1 MPPLEG
7 DEEVKEGTGL
17 KVFPSK
23 KLFTRLSILLAQIK
37 AVKNSDKLKIE
48 IREILYLLYQHNKIT
63 KKVNQ
68 FNQVI
73 IIMEETIILIKDPKT
88 FYFNFDWPKDVDK
101 NSKHKIEFI
110 RKSYE
115 SLAEIKIKS
124 EI

>member
-7 DEEVKEGTGL
+7 DEEVKEGTWL
-17 KVFPSK
+17 KVFPPK

-37 AVKNSDKLKIE
+37 AVKNSDKLKTE

-101 NSKHKIEFI
+101 NSKHKTKQMDHMNLFLTCH
-110 RKSYE
+110 KN
-115 SLAEIKIKS
+115 
-124 EI
+124 